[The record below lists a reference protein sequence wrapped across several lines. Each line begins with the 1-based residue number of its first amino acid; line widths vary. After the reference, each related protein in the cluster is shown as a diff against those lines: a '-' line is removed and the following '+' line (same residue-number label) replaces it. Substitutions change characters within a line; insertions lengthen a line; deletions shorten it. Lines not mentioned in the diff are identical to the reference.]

1 MARPTQNAPTARTS
15 EVRALH
21 ERAERWASLSSPERR
36 QRAAEAVRGGDAA
49 ALWSLTEA
57 HAVTFGKR
65 GTEVSR
71 NTLLAYERGL
81 RVLVAWAA
89 AQGLDLDGLGR
100 QEALRY
106 TRHLETSGLSP
117 ASVNQRLAAA
127 RAFTQALLWAGLLDG
142 DPFARIAVTDPTP
155 AAEKRHPYSPEE
167 LAALLARAAP
177 RERALILLGADG
189 GLRVA
194 EIAALTW
201 QDVGTNVLVVL
212 AESGGKQRS
221 VAITERLSEALGA
234 IRPATRDNSSVFG
247 VTTRRLQAILTAL
260 CNRAGIEPKGVH
272 SLRHSAGTRLYAAT
286 KDLELVARHLGHA
299 TTRPAETYAQLA
311 DETYRTG
318 VDALGEASRPATA

>member
-1 MARPTQNAPTARTS
+1 MARPTDNARAARMS
-15 EVRALH
+15 QAEALH
-21 ERAERWASLSSPERR
+21 GRAEAWAALSADERR
-36 QRAAEAVRGGDAA
+36 RAASAAVRDGDAG

-57 HAVTFGKR
+57 HAVIFGKKA
-65 GTEVSR
+65 TEVSP

-81 RVLVAWAA
+81 RVLVAWVAS
-89 AQGLDLDGLGR
+89 QGLDLGGLRR

-127 RAFTQALLWAGLLDG
+127 RAFTQALLWAGLLEG
-142 DPFARIAVTDPTP
+142 DPFARIAVSDPTP

-167 LAALLARAAP
+167 LAALLASAAP
-177 RERALILLGADG
+177 RERALILLGADA

-212 AESGGKQRS
+212 ADSGGKQRS
-221 VAITERLSEALGA
+221 VAISDRLAEALHA
-234 IRPATRDNSSVFG
+234 IRPPTRDNSSVFG
-247 VTTRRLQAILTAL
+247 VTTRRLQAILSAL

-299 TTRPAETYAQLA
+299 TTRPAERYARPA
-311 DETYRTG
+311 DESYRTG
-318 VDALGEASRPATA
+318 VDALGEAERSTTA